1 MERMRGRVLAWVGGA
16 VAVAAAVV
24 LGVYFAVEGLG
35 KADKVAGVAGTFIG
49 LAGLV
54 ASVYGIFQ
62 ARREASGSSASAVR
76 GGQSVTDTRV
86 AGGVTQV
93 EGVTGSVRIGGA
105 PTHSS
110 AAPPAPAPA
119 APSSAS
125 GLTPSGVSAQVPEAS
140 GPGGGQSVTNSQVGG
155 DVTQVD
161 GVDGDVDIDR

>member
-1 MERMRGRVLAWVGGA
+1 MEGMRGRVLAWAGAA

-35 KADKVAGVAGTFIG
+35 KADKVASVAGTFIG

-54 ASVYGIFQ
+54 VSVYGIYQ
-62 ARREASGSSASAVR
+62 ARREDPGSSAPTVG
-76 GGQSVTDTRV
+76 GGQSVTGTTT

-93 EGVTGSVRIGGA
+93 KDVTGSVRISGA

-125 GLTPSGVSAQVPEAS
+125 GLTPSGVSVPVPEAS
-140 GPGGGQSVTNSQVGG
+140 GPGGGQSVTNSQSGG
-155 DVTQVD
+155 EVTQIE
-161 GVDGDVDIDR
+161 GVGGDVDIDR